1 MFNPSG
7 GLLYQKDNKP
17 IVKVSITAVESG
29 NYQLCVSNRHSTS
42 TEISFEFLSGIG
54 AKDYSDIAKE
64 SNLKPV
70 EISLQ
75 KLEDMIKYLIQEMST
90 VMKQKET
97 DLSIND
103 SLSSKIIVF
112 SIITLIA
119 MVVVGI
125 IETLYIQKYLYNRKI
140 I

>member
-1 MFNPSG
+1 M
-7 GLLYQKDNKP
+7 
-17 IVKVSITAVESG
+17 TAVDSG
-29 NYQLCVSNRHSTS
+29 NYQLCVSNKNSNTA
-42 TEISFEFLSGIG
+42 EINFEFLSGIG

-70 EISLQ
+70 ELSLQ

-90 VMKQKET
+90 VMKQDET

-103 SLSSKIIVF
+103 TLSSKIIIF
-112 SIITLIA
+112 SIVTLIA
-119 MVVVGI
+119 MIVVGV